1 MATYDDEFQRFAKTY
16 ADKYDDELEKLAA
29 QRDALT
35 DPARAALDAELSHRN
50 IAAAT
55 APPTHA
61 EPELPDFDRLMIVQS
76 YRDLPQALIAK
87 GALDSA
93 GIRNFLADETMV
105 RMDWFLSNALGGVK
119 LMVAHEDLDAAKEA
133 LSREWEAPIE
143 LADGEEVPQ
152 PRCPKCNSADVTFKG
167 LNKRASIATLAIGL
181 PVPISYAAWHCNNC
195 GCGWEM
201 TEGGEPLE

>member
-1 MATYDDEFQRFAKTY
+1 MATDDHEFQRFEKTY
-16 ADKYDDELEKLAA
+16 REKYDHELEKLAT
-29 QRDALT
+29 QRDTLT
-35 DPARAALDAELSHRN
+35 DVARAALDAELSRRN
-50 IAAAT
+50 IATAAT
-55 APPTHA
+55 PPSEA
-61 EPELPDFDRLMIVQS
+61 EPELPEYDRLIVVQS

-119 LMVAHEDLDAAKEA
+119 LMVAREDLEAAKEA
-133 LSREWEAPIE
+133 LSREWESPIE

-152 PRCPKCNSADVTFKG
+152 PRCPKCNSPDVTFKG
-167 LNKRASIATLAIGL
+167 LNKRASIATLAIGV
-181 PVPISYAAWHCNNC
+181 PVPINYAAWHCNNC

-201 TEGGEPLE
+201 TEGGAPLE